1 MKLKELC
8 HMKVELGKDD
18 EIIKLYS
25 KNTEII
31 AWGTWTEL
39 LGTLGYRFLECEAL
53 EKNYD
58 SIGNTVT
65 IDCEVEIN
73 V

>member
-1 MKLKELC
+1 MKLKELY
-8 HMKVELGKDD
+8 HKKVEEGKGD

-25 KNTEII
+25 KNIKII
-31 AWGTWTEL
+31 AWATWNEL
-39 LGTLGYRFLECEAL
+39 LGVLGYQFLECEAL

-65 IDCEVEIN
+65 IDCEVKFN

>member
-8 HMKVELGKDD
+8 ETKRRLGKDD

-25 KNTEII
+25 KNIEII
-31 AWGTWTEL
+31 AWGTWNEL
-39 LGTLGYRFLECEAL
+39 LSVLGYHFLECEVLKKDYAIIR
-53 EKNYD
+53 NA
-58 SIGNTVT
+58 VT
-65 IDCEVEIN
+65 IDCEVKFN

>member
-31 AWGTWTEL
+31 AWGTWAEL
-39 LGTLGYRFLECEAL
+39 LGILGYHFLECEVL
-53 EKNYD
+53 
-58 SIGNTVT
+58 
-65 IDCEVEIN
+65 
-73 V
+73 

>member
-31 AWGTWTEL
+31 AWGTWAEL
-39 LGTLGYRFLECEAL
+39 LGILGYHFLECKVLQKDYAIIR
-53 EKNYD
+53 NA
-58 SIGNTVT
+58 VT
-65 IDCEVEIN
+65 IDCEVKFN

>member
-1 MKLKELC
+1 MIDIKLKELC
-8 HMKVELGKDD
+8 YKGKDD

-39 LGTLGYRFLECEAL
+39 LCTLGYRFLECNVL
-53 EKNYD
+53 ERDYG
-58 SIGNTVT
+58 SIENTVT
-65 IDCEVEIN
+65 IDCEVKFN

>member
-8 HMKVELGKDD
+8 YKKAEEGKDD

-25 KNTEII
+25 KNNEII
-31 AWGTWTEL
+31 SWGTWAEL
-39 LGTLGYRFLECEAL
+39 LGILGYQFLECEVLKKDYAIIR
-53 EKNYD
+53 NA
-58 SIGNTVT
+58 IT
-65 IDCEVEIN
+65 IDCEVKFN

>member
-8 HMKVELGKDD
+8 HMKVELDKDD

-31 AWGTWTEL
+31 AWGTWAEL
-39 LGTLGYRFLECEAL
+39 LGILGYHFLECEVLQKDYAVIR
-53 EKNYD
+53 NA
-58 SIGNTVT
+58 VT
-65 IDCEVEIN
+65 IDCEVKFN

>member
-1 MKLKELC
+1 MTLEELWHKKAKE
-8 HMKVELGKDD
+8 GKGN

-25 KNTEII
+25 KNNEII

-39 LGTLGYRFLECEAL
+39 LGVLGYHFLECEVLQKDYAIIR
-53 EKNYD
+53 NA
-58 SIGNTVT
+58 VT
-65 IDCEVEIN
+65 IDCEVKFN